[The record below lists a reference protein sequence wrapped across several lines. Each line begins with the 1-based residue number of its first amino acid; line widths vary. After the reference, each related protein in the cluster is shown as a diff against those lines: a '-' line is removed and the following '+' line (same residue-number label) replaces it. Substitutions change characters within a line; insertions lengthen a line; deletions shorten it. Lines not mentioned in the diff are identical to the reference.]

1 MLLKRVIWL
10 GAKSG
15 RSNRDPVNA
24 RSNLPLT
31 RENLVKLKRKAVRRG
46 CWYNE
51 LKHSERRLLDLT
63 IRVVERVRSFL
74 LAKVVSRLVSILCE
88 AMESRIYRLIR
99 TKGLR
104 MAEELSEIAQSW
116 GYFAA
121 KSWRKDRGFM
131 QYLTVSNLL
140 WSRA

>member
-1 MLLKRVIWL
+1 LSVRSE
-10 GAKSG
+10 KS
-15 RSNRDPVNA
+15 SKQYAAQPNF
-24 RSNLPLT
+24 PLT
-31 RENLVKLKRKAVRRG
+31 RESLAKLRLKAVRRG
-46 CWYNE
+46 CWFRD
-51 LKHSERRLLDLT
+51 LKRKERMLLDLT

-88 AMESRIYRLIR
+88 AMESRVYRLIR
-99 TKGLR
+99 TEGLR

-116 GYFAA
+116 GYMAA

-140 WSRA
+140 WSRP